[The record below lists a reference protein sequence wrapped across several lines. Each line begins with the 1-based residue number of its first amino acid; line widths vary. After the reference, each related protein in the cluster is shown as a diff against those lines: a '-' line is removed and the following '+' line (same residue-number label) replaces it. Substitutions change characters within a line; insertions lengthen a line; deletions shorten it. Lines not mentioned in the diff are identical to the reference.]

1 MVHKKRATRRRA
13 RGRQTRRR
21 IKRNKRHPKRQRGG
35 THDEEIRALVEHY
48 FPEFTKGTRVKEG
61 HVFLTCPASAN
72 PDPNPDPNVI
82 HFHITDNHIVLD
94 YLRRC
99 SELRGKD
106 ILQRIITIGQ
116 RLSLDRIKLQD
127 ASLIR
132 CDFPLYTLSIL
143 QHGETWYHRMGF
155 RSPTYEE
162 DRKINESLRQ
172 EKWEDFVYEMF
183 YMHEARIGRNPE
195 KIQDRIRMY
204 LTKWYRAFPHT
215 YGLTVA
221 EVVNRINWKGI
232 PCDHPHTNLLRD
244 FLDRAYSML
253 EHNVDVTL
261 DLRPQNSPL
270 HTENA

>member
-1 MVHKKRATRRRA
+1 MATRRKKRARRTK
-13 RGRQTRRR
+13 RGR
-21 IKRNKRHPKRQRGG
+21 RQRGG
-35 THDEEIRALVEHY
+35 THDEEIRVLVEHY
-48 FPEFTKGTRVKEG
+48 FPECTEGTRVKEG

-82 HFHITDNHIVLD
+82 HFHITDNHMVLD

-106 ILQRIITIGQ
+106 ILQRIITIGR
-116 RLSLDRIKLQD
+116 RLSLDRIKLED

-132 CDFPLYTLSIL
+132 CDFPLYTLSML
-143 QHGETWYHRMGF
+143 QHGETWYNRMGF
-155 RSPTYEE
+155 RSADYEE
-162 DRKINESLRQ
+162 NKKINETLRQ

-183 YMHEARIGRNPE
+183 YRHDARIGRDP
-195 KIQDRIRMY
+195 KMTGTRIKNY

-232 PCDHPHTNLLRD
+232 SCDHPHTNLLRD
-244 FLDRAYSML
+244 FLDKADSVLPYERY
-253 EHNVDVTL
+253 VTL
-261 DLRPQNSPL
+261 DLRPQVSPYGG
-270 HTENA
+270 ERVK

>member
-1 MVHKKRATRRRA
+1 
-13 RGRQTRRR
+13 
-21 IKRNKRHPKRQRGG
+21 
-35 THDEEIRALVEHY
+35 
-48 FPEFTKGTRVKEG
+48 
-61 HVFLTCPASAN
+61 
-72 PDPNPDPNVI
+72 
-82 HFHITDNHIVLD
+82 
-94 YLRRC
+94 
-99 SELRGKD
+99 
-106 ILQRIITIGQ
+106 
-116 RLSLDRIKLQD
+116 
-127 ASLIR
+127 
-132 CDFPLYTLSIL
+132 
-143 QHGETWYHRMGF
+143 MGF

-172 EKWEDFVYEMF
+172 EKWEDFIYEMF

-221 EVVNRINWKGI
+221 EVVNQINWKGI